1 MSDVTFMNLLRG
13 NRLAGFLRMRMSEGH
28 PVKLAPDYTYAE
40 LPLFRAQS
48 LEGEL
53 VDAKAMRNQT
63 IELIAPATLRPIA
76 GYKGLV
82 VTNPA
87 LYRVGAVPSMQLI
100 DSSNTELPISVVVRF
115 HKDMVL
121 EDLEW
126 LCRVYL
132 IS

>member
-1 MSDVTFMNLLRG
+1 MNLLRG
-13 NRLAGFLRMRMSEGH
+13 NRLAGFLRMRMSEGY

-40 LPLFRAQS
+40 LPIHRAQS
-48 LEGEL
+48 LDGEL
-53 VDAKAMRNQT
+53 VDGGKAMRNQT

-87 LYRVGAVPSMQLI
+87 LFRVGTVPSMQLV
-100 DSSNTELPISVVVRF
+100 DSSNAELPISIITRF
-115 HKDMVL
+115 HKEMQL
-121 EDLEW
+121 SELEW